1 MQQYN
6 FWSNTVFQQLARKWD
21 IGNSST
27 AIYKVDK
34 DSSLVLRAAR
44 TKQFPLTMLGLSTLL

>member
-6 FWSNTVFQQLARKWD
+6 WSNTVFQQLARKWD

-44 TKQFPLTMLGLSTLL
+44 TKQFPLTMLELSTLL